1 MILTENLP
9 DTKPY
14 FWPEVQVYYNILCK
28 IPYSW
33 IFFDKSMIHVFLID
47 SFMNQL
53 NWCMEINKTSNSNDF
68 CYWRF
73 DFEMLL
79 MHLWSCSH
87 TQELWQWHVSKFVL
101 MILSFRNLSDQWKA
115 FPQGF
120 FKIFYCQ
127 LSIKW
132 TFDVSSRPAS
142 TSLSFSRSLSC
153 CVFQWGE

>member
-1 MILTENLP
+1 MIFL
-9 DTKPY
+9 
-14 FWPEVQVYYNILCK
+14 WWQ
-28 IPYSW
+28 SW
-33 IFFDKSMIHVFLID
+33 IVNSYYFSVTWSLLKTFQTPNLTFDQKYTFTTTLYVKYHILEFFYDKSLIHVFLID

-53 NWCMEINKTSNSNDF
+53 NWFMEINKTSNSNVF

-73 DFEMLL
+73 NLEMLL

-120 FKIFYCQ
+120 FYFFI
-127 LSIKW
+127 
-132 TFDVSSRPAS
+132 VS
-142 TSLSFSRSLSC
+142 
-153 CVFQWGE
+153 